1 MNPPPRSDQRVQNV
15 TNCWQRSQK
24 LNLEWPIDQNVTGW
38 PKCRQRVPRGA
49 KLGSEGIKATK
60 IGTAGTR
67 GDKNWDQGWPREQ
80 KKEQLVRVDQVYQ
93 LLPGGTKLGSR
104 VSKVSKIWPIVDS
117 LVKSWIKVDQ
127 AHQNG
132 TNCWQGGRNWYQG
145 WPGYQSESW
154 SCQEKQ
160 NWNLS
165 WFRHL
170 KWEQLVPEGTE
181 IEIIVDQVGQN
192 VTSCCQRGRNWDW
205 VWLSLPKW
213 DQLLTGRTNWGLW
226 VTKLTKIRPTGA
238 SST

>member
-1 MNPPPRSDQRVQNV
+1 MILRQMVFIKSKLCWCLASILLHRQLFETCVETLLNTMFRFDESPPGRSDQRVQNV

-145 WPGYQSESW
+145 WPGYQSES
-154 SCQEKQ
+154 
-160 NWNLS
+160 
-165 WFRHL
+165 
-170 KWEQLVPEGTE
+170 
-181 IEIIVDQVGQN
+181 
-192 VTSCCQRGRNWDW
+192 
-205 VWLSLPKW
+205 
-213 DQLLTGRTNWGLW
+213 
-226 VTKLTKIRPTGA
+226 
-238 SST
+238 